1 MVVGYR
7 LFCMIIFL
15 LFENDIKL
23 KDILLECYR
32 FAYKNYTTV
41 NKDKD
46 YGFLCSICSK
56 EKVVFILV

>member
-23 KDILLECYR
+23 KDTLLEGLKNRLKCYR
-32 FAYKNYTTV
+32 FATK
-41 NKDKD
+41 
-46 YGFLCSICSK
+46 I
-56 EKVVFILV
+56 IPQ